1 VATSIKNSTGLN
13 HQAGRVNLAGNDSLR
28 LDLYPSF
35 GKYDTIKFPR
45 NDHVIAFDLAF
56 NGGDWYTINDVTM
69 SVSPDPRY
77 YNLLS
82 LTPSIPIPPPS
93 PTSVR
98 AGDGAHLLTC
108 EVCSVVEA
116 EERALSDLL
125 RTQLTRRAA
134 PDALKER
141 LAAEYGA
148 QPERTLQPR
157 KLRPHPQ
164 LTAAVGA
171 LAACGIAVPMMSG
184 RGLGHTGGTLDKLES
199 IPGFRTNLSLAEA
212 KAQVQKLGCALIG
225 QTAEIAPADRKLYA
239 LRDVTATVESI
250 PLISASIMSK
260 KLAEGLNGLVLDV
273 KNGSG
278 AFLPEV
284 ARGLELAKTMIAL
297 GEDRGCP
304 TVALI
309 TAMDRPLG
317 RACGNV
323 LETEEAILALRGEG
337 PPDLLE
343 VTYAL
348 GVEMLLQ
355 GGIEKNTKKA
365 RKKLETAI
373 ESGLAA
379 EKFEQIIEAQG
390 GNPKAVED
398 PSVLPQALAV
408 EVYAAPRTGVVQR
421 VEPRTIGRAIIAL
434 GGGRRTV
441 DDIIDPTVGFVIT
454 VKPGDKV
461 LEGEPIASVFAKD
474 ADGIRP
480 PVHDDA
486 DGHCE
491 SRENTAHDER
501 GHGGDRRRAQG
512 GVRRI
517 IGGFIFGRGLAVEPT
532 ARDERDGQGAHER
545 FAGFPA
551 ESRRPSNC
559 RLRLCSTLRNRPWGS
574 GSESPNSGRA
584 PEKNG
589 LALPPELAPPSDS
602 A

>member
-1 VATSIKNSTGLN
+1 
-13 HQAGRVNLAGNDSLR
+13 
-28 LDLYPSF
+28 
-35 GKYDTIKFPR
+35 
-45 NDHVIAFDLAF
+45 
-56 NGGDWYTINDVTM
+56 
-69 SVSPDPRY
+69 
-77 YNLLS
+77 
-82 LTPSIPIPPPS
+82 
-93 PTSVR
+93 
-98 AGDGAHLLTC
+98 
-108 EVCSVVEA
+108 
-116 EERALSDLL
+116 
-125 RTQLTRRAA
+125 
-134 PDALKER
+134 
-141 LAAEYGA
+141 
-148 QPERTLQPR
+148 
-157 KLRPHPQ
+157 
-164 LTAAVGA
+164 
-171 LAACGIAVPMMSG
+171 
-184 RGLGHTGGTLDKLES
+184 
-199 IPGFRTNLSLAEA
+199 
-212 KAQVQKLGCALIG
+212 
-225 QTAEIAPADRKLYA
+225 
-239 LRDVTATVESI
+239 
-250 PLISASIMSK
+250 MSK

-284 ARGLELAKTMIAL
+284 ERGLELAKTMIAL

-304 TVALI
+304 TVVLI

-441 DDIIDPTVGFVIT
+441 DDTIDPTVGFVIT

-474 ADGIRP
+474 ADGIRTGF
-480 PVHDDA
+480 DA
-486 DGHCE
+486 LKQ
-491 SRENTAHDER
+491 AIVI
-501 GHGGDRRRAQG
+501 GDKLTQK
-512 GVRRI
+512 
-517 IGGFIFGRGLAVEPT
+517 P
-532 ARDERDGQGAHER
+532 
-545 FAGFPA
+545 
-551 ESRRPSNC
+551 
-559 RLRLCSTLRNRPWGS
+559 LRLVSHRVT
-574 GSESPNSGRA
+574 RA
-584 PEKNG
+584 GVE
-589 LALPPELAPPSDS
+589 ELS
-602 A
+602 